1 MDVLTDVLDT
11 LRFRSTLYCRVELGA
26 PWSLQFAPT
35 PVASFHVI
43 ERGAGWLIV
52 DGEARPFPVYGGDL
66 LVLTNG
72 AGHRL
77 ADEPDRPPVVTIEL
91 GKDAPES
98 PELRC
103 YTGDGGTTVL
113 LCGLFDL
120 EQRRGYPLLSVLPP
134 LMHIKG
140 SDGQTAPWLDSTL
153 RFLASEVSAPR
164 LGRDTLVRRLT
175 DMLFIQVVR
184 AWVESEAG
192 HERGWLA
199 ALHDPQIGAALQ
211 LIHRFPE
218 RAWTV
223 ADLAATVH
231 MSRSA
236 FAAQFTALVGESP
249 LRYLRR
255 WRMQRA
261 IDLLRHSNTPI
272 AAVAGA
278 VGYASE
284 VAFSQAFKREAGLA
298 PHMFRRQHAA
308 RGLDPERGRA
318 SADQP

>member
-26 PWSLQFAPT
+26 PWSLHFAPT
-35 PVASFHVI
+35 LAASFHVI
-43 ERGAGWLIV
+43 ERGAGWLTL
-52 DGEARPFPVYGGDL
+52 DGEGEPIPVGDGDL
-66 LVLTNG
+66 LVLTTG

-77 ADEPDRPPVVTIEL
+77 SHERDTPPAVTIEL
-91 GKDAPES
+91 GRNAPES

-103 YTGDGGTTVL
+103 YAGTGGTTVL

-120 EQRRGYPLLSVLPP
+120 EQRRGHPLLSVLPP
-134 LMHIKG
+134 LIHLRG
-140 SDGQTAPWLDSTL
+140 SDRRVAPWLGTTL
-153 RFLASEVSAPR
+153 QFLASEVAEAR

-184 AWVESEAG
+184 AWAEGEAG
-192 HERGWLA
+192 QVRGWLA

-211 LIHRFPE
+211 LAHRFPE
-218 RAWTV
+218 RDWTV
-223 ADLAATVH
+223 AALAAAVH

-236 FAAQFTALVGESP
+236 FAAQFTSLVGEPP

-261 IDLLRHSNTPI
+261 IDLLQHTDTPLSGI
-272 AAVAGA
+272 AAAI
-278 VGYASE
+278 GYGSE
-284 VAFSQAFKREAGLA
+284 AAFSQVFKREVGCA
-298 PHMFRRQHAA
+298 PLTFRR
-308 RGLDPERGRA
+308 RGVSA
-318 SADQP
+318 SY

>member
-26 PWSLQFAPT
+26 PWSLYFAPT
-35 PVASFHVI
+35 LAASFHVI
-43 ERGAGWLIV
+43 ERGAGWLTL
-52 DGEARPFPVYGGDL
+52 DGQEDPIPVGDGDL
-66 LVLTNG
+66 LVLTTG

-77 ADEPDRPPVVTIEL
+77 SHEQDAPPIVTIEM
-91 GKDAPES
+91 GRDAPES

-103 YTGDGGTTVL
+103 YAGTGGTTVL

-120 EQRRGYPLLSVLPP
+120 EQRRGHPLLSVLPP
-134 LMHIKG
+134 LIHLKG
-140 SDGQTAPWLDSTL
+140 SDRRVAPWLGTTL
-153 RFLASEVSAPR
+153 QFLASEVAVAR

-184 AWVESEAG
+184 AWAETEAG
-192 HERGWLA
+192 QERGWLA

-211 LIHRFPE
+211 LVHGFPE
-218 RAWTV
+218 RDWTV
-223 ADLAATVH
+223 AALAVAVH

-236 FAAQFTALVGESP
+236 FAAQFTSLVGEPP

-261 IDLLRHSNTPI
+261 IDLLRHTDTPI
-272 AAVAGA
+272 SGIAAA
-278 VGYASE
+278 VGYGSE
-284 VAFSQAFKREAGLA
+284 AAFSQVFKREVGCA
-298 PHMFRRQHAA
+298 PLIFRR
-308 RGLDPERGRA
+308 RGLSAGYQPARA
-318 SADQP
+318 S